1 MKEFRGIPASPGIAI
16 GPVHLHNDDDLEIPE
31 ITIEA
36 SAVGGEMERYRA
48 AVSRAVAELERLRLR
63 SGIGVDPTLLDSH
76 ILMLQDPEMESS
88 VQKKVLKTHK
98 NVEWVLESVA
108 EDLMIKLSML
118 TDAYFKDRMLDI
130 RDISRRILAQLLG
143 TSGRG
148 SLDQLSSAV
157 NVVTTSLL
165 PSDAIG
171 MRRQFVL
178 GLAMDQGGTTNH
190 TAILAR
196 SFGIPAVLGTGRVS
210 REVRNGEMM
219 IIDGNDGVV
228 ILNPVP
234 EVLAQYQNR
243 KKVYEAARQDAQKS
257 TDEPAE
263 TLDGKVHHLLA
274 NIEIPEEVD
283 IVLANGAEGIGLY
296 RSEFLFIQHGVEVS
310 EDVQAQAYGRVL
322 RGMAG
327 RPVTI
332 RTIDLGGDKLVPGF
346 FSGQEENPLLGWRA
360 IRFSL
365 SLREVFLTQLRALL
379 RASVEGKLKVMFP
392 MISGVEELEEALLCF
407 EQAKAELREKAIAF
421 DEEVPVGTMIE
432 VPSAALV
439 SDHLAKMVKF
449 FSLGTNDLIQYTM
462 AVDRG
467 NERISHLYQPFHP
480 GVLRLIRMVIENA
493 HEAGI
498 PVGMCGEMAGD
509 PRMALL
515 LVGMGLDEFSMNA
528 LGLPAVKRVIRS
540 VSSTEVRQLVDQ
552 VLPMARSSEIEEV
565 ITAYSKGR
573 FSTK

>member
-31 ITIEA
+31 ITIAA
-36 SAVGGEMERYRA
+36 SAVAGEMERYRA

-63 SGIGVDPTLLDSH
+63 SGSGVDPTLLDSH
-76 ILMLQDPEMESS
+76 ILMLQDPEMEMS
-88 VQKKVLKTHK
+88 VQQKVSKTHK

-108 EDLMIKLSML
+108 EDLMAKLSML

-143 TSGRG
+143 TSGRA
-148 SLDQLSSAV
+148 SLDQLSSPV

-210 REVRNGEMM
+210 REVRSGEIM

-228 ILNPVP
+228 ILNPAA
-234 EVLAQYQNR
+234 EVLAQYEQR
-243 KKVYEAARQDAQKS
+243 KKAYEAARQDAQKS

-310 EDVQAQAYGRVL
+310 EEVQAQAYGRVL

-365 SLREVFLTQLRALL
+365 SLREIFLTQLRALL

-407 EQAKAELREKAIAF
+407 EQAKAELREKGIAF

-480 GVLRLIRMVIENA
+480 GVLRLIRLVIENA
-493 HEAGI
+493 HEEGI
-498 PVGMCGEMAGD
+498 PVAMCGEMAGD

-540 VSSTEVRQLVDQ
+540 VSSTEAKQLVDQ

>member
-1 MKEFRGIPASPGIAI
+1 
-16 GPVHLHNDDDLEIPE
+16 
-31 ITIEA
+31 
-36 SAVGGEMERYRA
+36 
-48 AVSRAVAELERLRLR
+48 
-63 SGIGVDPTLLDSH
+63 
-76 ILMLQDPEMESS
+76 
-88 VQKKVLKTHK
+88 
-98 NVEWVLESVA
+98 
-108 EDLMIKLSML
+108 
-118 TDAYFKDRMLDI
+118 
-130 RDISRRILAQLLG
+130 
-143 TSGRG
+143 
-148 SLDQLSSAV
+148 
-157 NVVTTSLL
+157 
-165 PSDAIG
+165 
-171 MRRQFVL
+171 
-178 GLAMDQGGTTNH
+178 
-190 TAILAR
+190 
-196 SFGIPAVLGTGRVS
+196 
-210 REVRNGEMM
+210 
-219 IIDGNDGVV
+219 
-228 ILNPVP
+228 
-234 EVLAQYQNR
+234 
-243 KKVYEAARQDAQKS
+243 
-257 TDEPAE
+257 
-263 TLDGKVHHLLA
+263 
-274 NIEIPEEVD
+274 
-283 IVLANGAEGIGLY
+283 
-296 RSEFLFIQHGVEVS
+296 
-310 EDVQAQAYGRVL
+310 
-322 RGMAG
+322 
-327 RPVTI
+327 
-332 RTIDLGGDKLVPGF
+332 
-346 FSGQEENPLLGWRA
+346 
-360 IRFSL
+360 
-365 SLREVFLTQLRALL
+365 
-379 RASVEGKLKVMFP
+379 MFP

-407 EQAKAELREKAIAF
+407 EQAKAELREKGIAF

>member
-31 ITIEA
+31 ITIAA
-36 SAVGGEMERYRA
+36 SAVAGEMERYRA

-63 SGIGVDPTLLDSH
+63 SGSGVDPTLLDSH
-76 ILMLQDPEMESS
+76 ILMLQDPEMEMS
-88 VQKKVLKTHK
+88 VQQKVSKTHK

-108 EDLMIKLSML
+108 EDLMAKLSML

-143 TSGRG
+143 TSGRA
-148 SLDQLSSAV
+148 SLDQLSSPV

-210 REVRNGEMM
+210 REVRSGEIM

-228 ILNPVP
+228 ILNPAA
-234 EVLAQYQNR
+234 EVLAQYEQR
-243 KKVYEAARQDAQKS
+243 KKAYEAARQEAQKS

-310 EDVQAQAYGRVL
+310 EELQAQAYGRVL

-365 SLREVFLTQLRALL
+365 SLREIFLTQLRALL

-407 EQAKAELREKAIAF
+407 EQAKAELREKGIAF

-480 GVLRLIRMVIENA
+480 GVLRLIRLVIENA
-493 HEAGI
+493 HEEGI
-498 PVGMCGEMAGD
+498 PVAMCGEMAGD

-540 VSSTEVRQLVDQ
+540 VSSTEAKQLVDQ

>member
-31 ITIEA
+31 ITIAA
-36 SAVGGEMERYRA
+36 SAVAGEMERYRA

-63 SGIGVDPTLLDSH
+63 SGSGVDPTLLDSH
-76 ILMLQDPEMESS
+76 ILMLQDPEMEMS
-88 VQKKVLKTHK
+88 VQQKVSKTHK

-108 EDLMIKLSML
+108 EDLMAKLSML

-143 TSGRG
+143 ASGRA
-148 SLDQLSSAV
+148 SLDQLSSPV

-210 REVRNGEMM
+210 REVRSGEIM

-228 ILNPVP
+228 ILNPAA
-234 EVLAQYQNR
+234 EVLAQYEQR
-243 KKVYEAARQDAQKS
+243 KKAYEAARQEAQKS

-310 EDVQAQAYGRVL
+310 EEVQAQAYGRVL

-365 SLREVFLTQLRALL
+365 SLREIFLTQLRALL

-407 EQAKAELREKAIAF
+407 EQAKAELREKGIAF

-480 GVLRLIRMVIENA
+480 GVLRLIRLVIENA
-493 HEAGI
+493 HEEGI
-498 PVGMCGEMAGD
+498 PVAMCGEMAGD

-540 VSSTEVRQLVDQ
+540 VSSTEAKQLVDQ

>member
-31 ITIEA
+31 ITIAA
-36 SAVGGEMERYRA
+36 SAVAGEMERYRA

-63 SGIGVDPTLLDSH
+63 SGSGVDPTLLDSH
-76 ILMLQDPEMESS
+76 ILMLQDPEMEMS
-88 VQKKVLKTHK
+88 VQQKVSKTHK

-108 EDLMIKLSML
+108 EDLMAKLSML

-143 TSGRG
+143 TSGRA
-148 SLDQLSSAV
+148 SLDQLSSPV

-210 REVRNGEMM
+210 REVRSGEIM

-228 ILNPVP
+228 ILNPAA
-234 EVLAQYQNR
+234 EVLAQYEQR
-243 KKVYEAARQDAQKS
+243 KKAYEAARQEAQKS

-283 IVLANGAEGIGLY
+283 IVLVNGAEGIGLY

-310 EDVQAQAYGRVL
+310 EELQAQAYGRVL

-365 SLREVFLTQLRALL
+365 SLREIFLTQLRALL

-407 EQAKAELREKAIAF
+407 EQAKAELREKGIAF

-480 GVLRLIRMVIENA
+480 GVLRLIRLVIENA
-493 HEAGI
+493 HEEGI
-498 PVGMCGEMAGD
+498 PVAMCGEMAGD

-540 VSSTEVRQLVDQ
+540 VSSTEAKQLVDQ